1 MAATEEKNKQEMG
14 ELKVWIDETEKKLY
28 ENANK
33 EVRRRSSVILSDEFI
48 DLVQNVKKEYE
59 EKGFMKRRVQE
70 SIETALALKSFTRPP
85 ENSQ

>member
-70 SIETALALKSFTRPP
+70 SIDLQKIL
-85 ENSQ
+85 NSKFP